1 MPLKSK
7 RSPAE
12 REYLLEIDEPPTEE
26 CVTALRGV
34 PLFVRTA
41 RSLDVPGGVHRK
53 LVISPHSPF
62 SPRPGIHASI
72 SNFLYAGPPRSP
84 VHVSTIR

>member
-53 LVISPHSPF
+53 LALKQCERGLNERLPTL
-62 SPRPGIHASI
+62 RA
-72 SNFLYAGPPRSP
+72 A
-84 VHVSTIR
+84 